1 MDAKHLHTCP
11 CRHAPGVHVC
21 TCGADGNVTA
31 KAALERLANI
41 ADTAASVLR
50 ASAPYEADRFRA
62 DAEVARQGSL
72 HLAKLLG
79 LVGRAVDALD
89 DAWLSHG
96 NNGKHPLADELRAA
110 LLPPPP
116 AWLSEAV
123 EPARRAWKFA
133 VEVSDIDGH
142 RIRLA
147 MTFPT
152 RVEAQKYA
160 DKIPPNRAPS
170 IEEVVA

>member
-41 ADTAASVLR
+41 ADTAASVLS
-50 ASAPYEADRFRA
+50 ASAPCEADRFRA

-89 DAWLSHG
+89 DAWQSDEHHG
-96 NNGKHPLADELRAA
+96 THPLADELRAA
-110 LLPPPP
+110 LLPSAP
-116 AWLSEAV
+116 AWVAE
-123 EPARRAWKFA
+123 K
-133 VEVSDIDGH
+133 
-142 RIRLA
+142 
-147 MTFPT
+147 
-152 RVEAQKYA
+152 VEA
-160 DKIPPNRAPS
+160 PRRGPGP
-170 IEEVVA
+170 